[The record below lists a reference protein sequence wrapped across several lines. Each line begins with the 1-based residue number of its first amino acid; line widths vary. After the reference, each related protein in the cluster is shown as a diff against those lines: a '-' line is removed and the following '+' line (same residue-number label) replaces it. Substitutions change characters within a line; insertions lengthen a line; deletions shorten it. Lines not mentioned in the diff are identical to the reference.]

1 MRWRPSTRRS
11 CSSNSPKRQREKRTG
26 AFLEKR
32 TGAFLE
38 KRTGAFLTVA
48 EAIAASGI
56 DAREAR
62 LLLAEVCGF
71 SQASLAA
78 SPEQEIPFEV
88 ENAFFELTK
97 KRASGEPVAYLL
109 GRREFYGLDLSINP
123 SVLIPRPETEL
134 LVDLAL
140 ERKPASMLDLGT
152 GSGAI
157 GIAVKFKSSGTRVVA
172 VDSDSSALVTAKRN
186 AAKFNLDI
194 DFRHGRWFDPVA
206 GERFELIVANPP
218 YVAEGDPHLAALR
231 FEPRGALVAGPEGLD
246 AIREIVTAAG
256 SFLLPGGWLLLE
268 HGMGQDAA
276 VRGLLGEAGLES
288 ITTWPDLAGIARVS
302 GGTLKS

>member
-1 MRWRPSTRRS
+1 M
-11 CSSNSPKRQREKRTG
+11 
-26 AFLEKR
+26 
-32 TGAFLE
+32 
-38 KRTGAFLTVA
+38 TVQ

-88 ENAFFELTK
+88 ENVFLDLVE
-97 KRASGEPVAYLL
+97 KRKSGIPVAYIL
-109 GRREFYGLDLSINP
+109 GRKEFYGLELAVNP

-140 ERKPASMLDLGT
+140 EGRPASLLDLGT

-157 GIAVKFKSSGTRVVA
+157 AIAVKFNSPGTRVVA
-172 VDSDSSALVTAKRN
+172 VDADAAALVTAKRN

-194 DFRHGRWFDPVA
+194 DFRHGRWFEPVA
-206 GERFELIVANPP
+206 GERFGLIVSNPP
-218 YVAEGDPHLAALR
+218 YVADGDPHLGALR

-246 AIREIVTAAG
+246 SIQEITSGAG
-256 SFLLPGGWLLLE
+256 ALLLPGAWLLLE
-268 HGMGQDAA
+268 HGMGQERA
-276 VRGLLGEAGLES
+276 VRGLVERAGLDS
-288 ITTWPDLAGIARVS
+288 VTTWPDLAGIARVS
-302 GGTLKS
+302 GGKLK